1 MVMGGDLH
9 VDGALLDNLPV
20 EPMRASGVGR
30 IVAVDLSVRNES
42 GMAAGELPSAVDFL
56 KERFF
61 SGGGH
66 AASPG
71 LGSILVKS
79 VMLSSVQRAREVA
92 SSVDLFLE
100 PEPADIGF
108 LEWKALDRGID
119 LGYRY
124 AKRELARR
132 DLRRFAEKED
142 VLRAAANDS

>member
-1 MVMGGDLH
+1 MGGELH
-9 VDGALLDNLPV
+9 VDGGLLDNLPV

-30 IVAVDLSVRNES
+30 IVAVDLTVRNETEMS
-42 GMAAGELPSAVDFL
+42 GGELPSAVDFL
-56 KERFF
+56 KGWLF
-61 SGGGH
+61 SGGRR

-79 VMLSSVQRAREVA
+79 MMLSSMQHARALA

-100 PEPADIGF
+100 PEPAEIGF

-132 DLRRFAEKED
+132 DLRRWVEED
-142 VLRAAANDS
+142 AAVADEADAA